1 MLSRKSTPSSN
12 GKTLPPSSQTDSQVQ
27 EQTPPPDN
35 FSSMKP
41 CSHIKS
47 VLESKAKEN
56 VFITYRQAVYISQS
70 ISKDNIYTQKKDG
83 AVVSNNKL
91 VELKSKS
98 LRCTECSLNNFH
110 HNFICLQ
117 CPHVG
122 CCSHHNHAHVHYKMN
137 QHLFAID
144 SHNGLLYC
152 FLCGD
157 YINDPELE
165 KIRIGMLTGSSST
178 LLDEEN
184 IDDNYNDP
192 TGKAVSGLKGFI
204 NLGSTC
210 FMSCILQT
218 LIHNPIIKYQFF
230 NNDLHYFNCEHNYD
244 YSTNG
249 VITEQNACI
258 TCSID
263 NIFKNFF
270 TSDDTEGFG
279 MTNLLMTSWFKKKSL
294 AGSQEQDAHE
304 FWQFLLNE
312 FHQDYLRVSNKKF
325 DHDHCKCITHTTFS
339 GQLESSIICAECNST
354 TRTTDPM
361 IDLSLEIDHMKRS
374 DHFLNLYDC
383 LDLFTKE
390 EKLDVMYKC
399 QHCDNRSRAKKSLR
413 IKKIPPVLSIQL
425 KRFKHNLHNDT
436 FSKIEIPIDIPLF
449 LNITKYTS
457 ASMSPELDGDK
468 IFELFALVCHIGSV
482 NTGHY
487 IVIIKNGNGQWLKFD
502 DSVISLIS
510 QEEVVKANAYLLF
523 YITHKI

>member
-1 MLSRKSTPSSN
+1 MMSRKTVPQSN
-12 GKTLPPSSQTDSQVQ
+12 GKTLPASRPADLQVQ

-35 FSSMKP
+35 YGDIKP

-47 VLESKAKEN
+47 VLESKVKDN
-56 VFITYRQAVYISQS
+56 VFITYKQAVYISQS
-70 ISKDNIYTQKKDG
+70 ISGNNIYTQKKDG
-83 AVVSNNKL
+83 SVVPTNKL

-122 CCSHHNHAHVHYKMN
+122 CGTHHNHAYVHYKMN

-157 YINDPELE
+157 YINDPELD
-165 KIRIGMLTGSSST
+165 KIRVAMLNDSKSFTSNEQGF
-178 LLDEEN
+178 EA
-184 IDDNYNDP
+184 NYSHPSN
-192 TGKAVSGLKGFI
+192 KAVSGLKGFV

-230 NNDLHYFNCEHNYD
+230 NNDEHYFNCEHNDD
-244 YSTNG
+244 YTSNG
-249 VITEQNACI
+249 TISESNACI

-270 TSDDTEGFG
+270 TSDEIEGFG
-279 MTNLLMTSWFKKKSL
+279 MTNLLTTAWFKKKSL

-312 FHQDYLRVSNKKF
+312 FHQDYIRVSKGKS

-339 GQLESSIICAECNST
+339 GQLESSIICAECDSVT
-354 TRTTDPM
+354 KTTDPM
-361 IDLSLEIDHMKRS
+361 IDVSLQIDHMKNTG
-374 DHFLNLYDC
+374 HTINLYDC

-399 QHCDNRSRAKKSLR
+399 RHCGNKSKASKSLK

-436 FSKIEIPIDIPLF
+436 FSKIETPVEIPLF
-449 LNITKYTS
+449 LNITKYSSVSTS
-457 ASMSPELDGDK
+457 PDLDGNK
-468 IFELFALVCHIGSV
+468 VFELYALVCHIGSV

-487 IVIIKNGNGQWLKFD
+487 IVIVKNGNGQWFKFD
-502 DSVISLIS
+502 DSVISLIP
-510 QEEVVKANAYLLF
+510 QEEVSKANAYLLF